1 MSRKPLTSSI
11 RLNEDMEKILSSL
24 KSSKIRRNTP
34 YFDIGM
40 YISMPKIEEDKKS
53 SVYLGW

>member
-11 RLNEDMEKILSSL
+11 RLNKDIEKILSFL

-34 YFDIGM
+34 YFNIGTN
-40 YISMPKIEEDKKS
+40 ISIPKIEEDKKS
-53 SVYLGW
+53 SVYLG